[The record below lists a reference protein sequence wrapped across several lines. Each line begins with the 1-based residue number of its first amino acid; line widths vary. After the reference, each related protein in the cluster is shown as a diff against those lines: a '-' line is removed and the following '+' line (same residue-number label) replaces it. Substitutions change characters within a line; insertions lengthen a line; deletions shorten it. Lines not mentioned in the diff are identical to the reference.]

1 VKTLLVTLVAV
12 VVTGCS
18 GTASSSPTVSAGST
32 PAASTT
38 TAPGGTAG
46 SVTAT
51 AHRAARGG
59 LAAVVTAETEH
70 AVLEVS
76 PVTGRVLRRVA
87 VTGDPTTLAAAPTG
101 PVVACSP
108 AAGTV
113 TLLSWPGL
121 RPVAALHRFRTP
133 EIAAIAP
140 DGEWALVSDAAGTVS
155 AIRLS
160 SHRIA
165 DRVWVG
171 RGAHHMAISPDGRV
185 AWVALGETA
194 HTIVRLDI
202 TDPKHLRVA
211 GRVHPRT
218 ASHDLAFSPSG
229 KTVWVTSSDAP
240 YVTVYTAA
248 TGRPV
253 ASVPAGT
260 APQHVAFSQA
270 TPARAYVASGYGRSL
285 EMVDIASGRILHRAT
300 LPYGSFNL
308 STAGSI
314 VATTSLLDGKV
325 AILQAGNLRPRLSVT
340 VAPEAR
346 EIVLLR
352 TPGPSGSSR
361 AH

>member
-1 VKTLLVTLVAV
+1 MKALLVILIAV
-12 VVTGCS
+12 VVAGCS
-18 GTASSSPTVSAGST
+18 GTASSSPTLSARST
-32 PAASTT
+32 PPASRT
-38 TAPGGTAG
+38 TAPPGTAG
-46 SVTAT
+46 SAAAT
-51 AHRAARGG
+51 AHRAARGAP
-59 LAAVVTAETEH
+59 AAVATAETEH

-76 PVTGRVLRRVA
+76 PTTGRVLRHVA

-101 PVVACSP
+101 PVVVCSP

-121 RPVAALHRFRTP
+121 RPVAALHRFHTP
-133 EIAAIAP
+133 EIAAITP
-140 DGEWALVSDAAGTVS
+140 DDEWALVSDASGTVS
-155 AIRLS
+155 AIQLS
-160 SHRIA
+160 GRRIV

-194 HTIVRLDI
+194 DTIVRLDI
-202 TDPKHLRVA
+202 TDPKHLRVT
-211 GRVHPRT
+211 GRLHPRT
-218 ASHDLAFSPSG
+218 ASHDLAFSPNG

-240 YVTVYTAA
+240 YVTVYAAA

-260 APQHVAFSQA
+260 APQHIAFSRS
-270 TPARAYVASGYGRSL
+270 TPARAYITSGYGSSL
-285 EMVDIASGRILHRAT
+285 EMVAATTRRILRRAA

-308 STAGSI
+308 STLGS
-314 VATTSLLDGKV
+314 VLATTSLLDGKV
-325 AILQAGNLRPRLSVT
+325 TILRLGSLRPRLSVT

-352 TPGPSGSSR
+352 NPGRS
-361 AH
+361 A